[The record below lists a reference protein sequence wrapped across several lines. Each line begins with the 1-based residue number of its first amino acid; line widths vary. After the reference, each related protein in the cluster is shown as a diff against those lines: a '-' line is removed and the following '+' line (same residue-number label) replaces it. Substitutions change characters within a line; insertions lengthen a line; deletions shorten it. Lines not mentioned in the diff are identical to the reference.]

1 MPFMK
6 KTLSKEIMKRTKLHK
21 NLLKE
26 RTDESKIRYT
36 LQQNYCVS
44 LQKNIKKHYYDSS
57 HEKDVS
63 DNIMF
68 WKIVK
73 PFLLDKI
80 VSK

>member
-44 LQKNIKKHYYDSS
+44 LLKNIKKHYYDSS